1 MIFMLGDVHGDKVIP
16 RRFGEADIHRHERD
30 GKE

>member
-16 RRFGEADIHRHERD
+16 GRFGGADIYRHERD